1 MKLPFNFTE
10 FVKNPFAAIALLC
23 IVGMG
28 YLYMDA
34 RNAQQ
39 TILDECK
46 INKTEIKKD
55 LAKAEKQRD
64 KWMDKVEDLL
74 TDLEKLQKP

>member
-1 MKLPFNFTE
+1 
-10 FVKNPFAAIALLC
+10 
-23 IVGMG
+23 
-28 YLYMDA
+28 MDA

-39 TILDECK
+39 KILDECK

-64 KWMDKVEDLL
+64 KWMDKVEAYMKL
-74 TDLEKLQKP
+74 TP